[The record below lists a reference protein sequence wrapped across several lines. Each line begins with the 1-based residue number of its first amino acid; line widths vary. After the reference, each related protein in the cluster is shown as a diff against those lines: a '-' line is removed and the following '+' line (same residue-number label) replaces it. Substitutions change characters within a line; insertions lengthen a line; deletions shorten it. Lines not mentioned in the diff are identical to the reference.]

1 MDRSTHSSRA
11 GTVTP
16 VNLQT
21 RMDAVL
27 PIAESSQMKT
37 TVFLSDNSSAEVGY
51 DGSTTAAELLEVH
64 DYISIHDSAYI
75 RDTVA
80 ELMGFRETGERAVQR
95 RLVCRKRYFLENEE
109 AIADPM
115 FIRLCYHQA
124 QQDYLEV
131 NFPTPEDLAAHLTAL
146 QVVVDFRLTACASS
160 GGLASAGVVEDPA
173 AAKLTAEQAMQ
184 QALKWF
190 RALPYG
196 GSVFFNVGRIHDP
209 QFTAGASAHGHQRVR
224 EGYRFSRELRSIRQ
238 FCSSPTSV
246 SLELLFMGSLQV
258 LHFETT
264 QGDQICRTIYMLV
277 HNATANLCAR
287 QRAQQQNALM
297 HGQGQGQEQGQGQGA
312 HPMGE
317 YEQRAKELSEELRRG
332 VMHIEQLKVLEL
344 RSSAERDGLAAS
356 LAIAEQRLGV
366 SRATEAQLRKEVK
379 GKGKEAQPEHREG
392 VCKELEELRTRNEE
406 LERSLVKHEEEVKQL
421 KEAYDKEV
429 VERKKACNKLEGE
442 WCTGALSCLSVSW
455 PWVGCALSM
464 DWVVVLASIK
474 VCAWWQ
480 PLSRWKRPFVA
491 VWCPENVPRPP
502 PRPQPSLCPSRCAYE
517 ESKGKIWVM
526 ARWRLL
532 SGKER
537 DERQRM
543 VLGMTDE
550 FTLQLPSKD
559 GGEPKHFQFDRVFDH
574 NASQTTVF
582 EDIRYLIQ
590 LAIDGFNVCIFA
602 YGQTGSGKT
611 GTPSMARTRTPG
623 SHRVPCRRFRVQ
635 SAQAGDFST
644 AISDLTASLKR
655 QHKDPML
662 IRAVGSGETRLNEV
676 MEEAVRRQPR
686 VALLWSDKELGQAGL
701 AVDAL
706 HKALALEESP
716 EAYLRV
722 GLQLQSIGDHRDAI
736 KYAHTALK
744 LRLMDIEFNYQEA
757 SSLHAV
763 GDYNAAVRRAM
774 LFFIHCMGSNCFS
787 KAWG

>member
-1 MDRSTHSSRA
+1 MDGSTHSSRA
-11 GTVTP
+11 GT
-16 VNLQT
+16 
-21 RMDAVL
+21 VL

-131 NFPTPEDLAAHLTAL
+131 NFPTPKDLAAHLAAL
-146 QVVVDFRLTACASS
+146 QVVVDFGSLPAHQ
-160 GGLASAGVVEDPA
+160 VEDWQAQVRQRIPLQFRA
-173 AAKLTAEQAMQ
+173 TMEKHDWAKDVLKRHKPLAKLTAEQAMQ

-209 QFTAGASAHGHQRVR
+209 TNSLPERV
-224 EGYRFSRELRSIRQ
+224 L
-238 FCSSPTSV
+238 
-246 SLELLFMGSLQV
+246 MGIN
-258 LHFETT
+258 E
-264 QGDQICRTIYMLV
+264 
-277 HNATANLCAR
+277 
-287 QRAQQQNALM
+287 
-297 HGQGQGQEQGQGQGA
+297 
-312 HPMGE
+312 
-317 YEQRAKELSEELRRG
+317 RG
-332 VMHIEQLKVLEL
+332 LKVLEL

-392 VCKELEELRTRNEE
+392 VCNELEELRTRNEVRGRERRKHPEEMQQAEMISRRARVLQE
-406 LERSLVKHEEEVKQL
+406 LERSLVKHEEEVNQL

-429 VERKKACNKLEGE
+429 VECKKAWNKL
-442 WCTGALSCLSVSW
+442 
-455 PWVGCALSM
+455 
-464 DWVVVLASIK
+464 
-474 VCAWWQ
+474 
-480 PLSRWKRPFVA
+480 
-491 VWCPENVPRPP
+491 
-502 PRPQPSLCPSRCAYE
+502 E
-517 ESKGKIWVM
+517 ESKGKIRVM
-526 ARWRLL
+526 ARWRPL

-590 LAIDGFNVCIFA
+590 SAIDGFNVCIFA

-611 GTPSMARTRTPG
+611 HTIHGTDEDLGLTP
-623 SHRVPCRRFRVQ
+623 RAMQEIQ
-635 SAQAGDFST
+635 SSVIKSADT
-644 AISDLTASLKR
+644 A
-655 QHKDPML
+655 
-662 IRAVGSGETRLNEV
+662 GSGETRLNEV
-676 MEEAVRRQPR
+676 MEEAVRRHPR
-686 VALLWSDKELGQAGL
+686 VALLWSDKGRAHKELGQADL
-701 AVDAL
+701 AADAL

-744 LRLMDIEFNYQEA
+744 LKLMDIEFNYQEA

-774 LFFIHCMGSNCFS
+774 YFSFFAWVQIAVAWRGVSHNCQS
-787 KAWG
+787 LSSYGY